1 MVGACNFGAS
11 EDVPISWNGYRR
23 EAAYMMVGADL
34 AAGHHDSHFTF
45 DEVALLYAVKMM
57 AVATAG
63 LLRGEKGC
71 CA

>member
-1 MVGACNFGAS
+1 MERVQARGGLY
-11 EDVPISWNGYRR
+11 DG
-23 EAAYMMVGADL
+23 GADL

-45 DEVALLYAVKMM
+45 DEAALLYAVKMM

-71 CA
+71 RA